1 MSLFSP
7 LLTAAIQAGFINRCP
22 IRGLG
27 AELSVIYQDFVWRD
41 KVATQFRLNRLKGI
55 FSTTK

>member
-7 LLTAAIQAGFINRCP
+7 LLTAAVRAGFINRCP
-22 IRGLG
+22 ISGLG

-41 KVATQFRLNRLKGI
+41 KVATKFRLNRPRGI
-55 FSTTK
+55 FSTKK